1 MFYFDHLDPGEG
13 LSEVYP
19 AAGQHRPGQ
28 HRPGHAERE
37 LIQQAEGDILS
48 MSLVRKATFVE
59 NNVAA
64 MH

>member
-1 MFYFDHLDPGEG
+1 MFCFDHLDPGEG
-13 LSEVYP
+13 LCEVYP

-48 MSLVRKATFVE
+48 MSLVREATFVE

-64 MH
+64 MQ